1 MNNVPVPIS
10 EEEQLEINKNIVE
23 NLKKYKGTSILKK
36 AAMNVLVKHLAA
48 SQVKDLQKEFESIDK
63 DLSGFLELDELV
75 QAIKKANVDMKE
87 EEIKQI
93 VKEVDYAENGRVNYS
108 EFIAATINTK
118 NFLSEQKLM
127 AIFQSFD
134 LDDTG
139 FITINNLKDSFSK
152 FGRDLTDHEIEQIM
166 AAHDTDKD
174 RSIDFQEF
182 KLMMTGEKTM

>member
-1 MNNVPVPIS
+1 M
-10 EEEQLEINKNIVE
+10 EINRGIVE
-23 NLKKYKGTSILKK
+23 NLKKYRGTSILKK

-63 DLSGFLELDELV
+63 DMSGFLELDELV

-152 FGRDLTDHEIEQIM
+152 FGRELTDHEIEQIM

-182 KLMMTGEKTM
+182 KLMMTGEKTV